1 MLSLFVSGDSLEEF
15 KLLSLSVSFLNYK
28 KLSRRSIDVT
38 EINKTNRIKDLMERS
53 GFQKFGK
60 YKQ

>member
-1 MLSLFVSGDSLEEF
+1 MWSLFVFGDSLEEF